1 MLCFRCVV
9 SFTCTAHCFLWKLP
23 PFAATAVPTPC
34 LKKRCGLCADIKNYA
49 LASLLSVSSQCRVYW
64 VNFLIFRSCVLGVLA
79 LCIVMAAWRGI
90 VRIGLQYWMHRE
102 RKLRCAL
109 SAGGCGGFW
118 WKQSQDLAWPLAKW
132 KKKYIRKD
140 HSPAPL
146 THTHTPPSL
155 LLYSVV

>member
-23 PFAATAVPTPC
+23 PFAATAVPTPR
-34 LKKRCGLCADIKNYA
+34 LKKRCRLCADVKNYA
-49 LASLLSVSSQCRVYW
+49 LAPLLSNSSQCCVYW
-64 VNFLIFRSCVLGVLA
+64 MNFLIFRSYVLGVLA
-79 LCIVMAAWRGI
+79 RYIVTAAWRGI
-90 VRIGLQYWMHRE
+90 VCVGLQCWMHRE

-118 WKQSQDLAWPLAKW
+118 WKQISGPCLTFGKM
-132 KKKYIRKD
+132 KKKED
-140 HSPAPL
+140 HSSPL
-146 THTHTPPSL
+146 PLHTYNTPTL